1 MQETFAQLGMNYS
14 MGGKTGS
21 TLNSHRLIWWA
32 LQKGGPA
39 AQDRV
44 VEALFKAYFT
54 EVCSGATQMRAP
66 VGKL

>member
-1 MQETFAQLGMNYS
+1 MQETFADEGLGYS

-39 AQDRV
+39 AQDRL
-44 VEALFKAYFT
+44 VEQLFKAYFT
-54 EVCSGATQMRAP
+54 EVRAQLLIELYP
-66 VGKL
+66 